1 MVLENSHE
9 FVEEKTTQND
19 IVALD
24 LVISQALDLNQA
36 SCSLIDRK
44 GLQRNKN
51 VVGTVAREVD
61 LEWVL
66 SEECL
71 VVGARIR

>member
-1 MVLENSHE
+1 LYGKVGGVVVVLENSHE

-44 GLQRNKN
+44 SLKRNKN
-51 VVGTVAREVD
+51 MVGTVAREID
-61 LEWVL
+61 LE
-66 SEECL
+66 
-71 VVGARIR
+71 

>member
-1 MVLENSHE
+1 LYGKVGGVVVVLENSHE

-61 LEWVL
+61 LE
-66 SEECL
+66 
-71 VVGARIR
+71 